1 MDSNTLSAFAAV
13 LSVLAVLITAV
24 LSYRQSRESRLQ
36 RAEDLATR
44 FREPLLQAA
53 YNLQSRLYNIAKQ
66 DFLGRF
72 LTADEA
78 SQQERDYAVRN
89 TLYLFGQY
97 LAWVE
102 IIRREAQYVDPRS
115 RENNRAIVERV
126 EHVRDRMAD
135 SARTNDRPLRLFRGE
150 QRAVGELMLVP
161 VATPVG
167 DVPRWE
173 CLGYAAF
180 VDRLTTDPKFAAWFE
195 PLEQGIETLA
205 KEAPDLPPRITELQH
220 ALIDVLDVLDPQKER
235 VPPKFRGKMSE
246 GPA

>member
-1 MDSNTLSAFAAV
+1 MDNLVGAVVTILVTAFGVFLGATF
-13 LSVLAVLITAV
+13 SV
-24 LSYRQSRESRLQ
+24 RQARKERLD

-44 FREPLLQAA
+44 FREPLLQSAN
-53 YNLQSRLYNIAKQ
+53 NLASRLYNIAKM

-72 LTADEA
+72 LMADEA
-78 SQQERDYAVRN
+78 SPQEREYAVRN
-89 TLYLFGQY
+89 TCYLFGQY

-115 RENNRAIVERV
+115 REKNRTIVETV
-126 EHVRDRMAD
+126 EHVRDRMAESD
-135 SARTNDRPLRLFRGE
+135 RVENRPLRLFRGE

-180 VDRLTTDPKFAAWFE
+180 VDRLRTEPAFAAWFE
-195 PLEQGIETLA
+195 PLEEGIETLA
-205 KEAPDLPPRITELQH
+205 KEAPELPPRITELQN
-220 ALIDVLDVLDPQKER
+220 ALIDLIDVLDPEHER
-235 VPPKFRGKMSE
+235 VPTKFRGKM
-246 GPA
+246 

>member
-1 MDSNTLSAFAAV
+1 MESWVSAVVAILTTLLGVFLAAV
-13 LSVLAVLITAV
+13 FTL
-24 LSYRQSRESRLQ
+24 RQTQKVRLE

-72 LTADEA
+72 LTAAEA

-115 RENNRAIVERV
+115 RENNRVIVERL
-126 EHVRDRMAD
+126 EHIRDRLAD
-135 SARTNDRPLRLFRGE
+135 SHRIDDRPLRLFRGE

-167 DVPRWE
+167 DLPRWE
-173 CLGYAAF
+173 CLGYASF
-180 VDRLTTDPKFAAWFE
+180 VDKLTTDPKFGGWFA
-195 PLEQGIETLA
+195 PLEEGIETLA
-205 KEAPDLPPRITELQH
+205 KEAPQFPPRITEVQH
-220 ALIDVLDVLDPQKER
+220 ALIDLIDVLDPEHER
-235 VPPKFRGKMSE
+235 VPAKFRGKMSE
-246 GPA
+246 GSA

>member
-1 MDSNTLSAFAAV
+1 MDSNSLSAFAAV
-13 LSVLAVLITAV
+13 LSVVAVLTTAV
-24 LSYRQSRESRLQ
+24 ISYRQGKLSRLE

-72 LTADEA
+72 LTADQA
-78 SQQERDYAVRN
+78 TSQERDYAIRN
-89 TLYLFGQY
+89 TCYLFGQY

-102 IIRREAQYVDPRS
+102 IIRRESQYVDPRS
-115 RENNRAIVERV
+115 RDNNRLIVEKL
-126 EHVRDRMAD
+126 EHVRDRLAD
-135 SARTNDRPLRLFRGE
+135 SARTDDRPLRLFRGE

-180 VDRLTTDPKFAAWFE
+180 VDRLTGDPKFAVWFASIE
-195 PLEQGIETLA
+195 EGIETLA
-205 KEAPDLPPRITELQH
+205 KEAPALPPRITELQH
-220 ALIDVLDVLDPQKER
+220 ALIDLMEVLDPKLER
-235 VPPKFRGKMSE
+235 VPAKFRGKM
-246 GPA
+246 

>member
-1 MDSNTLSAFAAV
+1 MDSNTLSAFAAI
-13 LSVLAVLITAV
+13 LSVIAVS
-24 LSYRQSRESRLQ
+24 LSAALTYRQGRRSRLE

-53 YNLQSRLYNIAKQ
+53 SNLASRLYNIARK

-72 LTADEA
+72 LTHGEA

-89 TLYLFGQY
+89 TCYLFGQY

-102 IIRREAQYVDPRS
+102 IIRRESQYVDPRS
-115 RENNRAIVERV
+115 RENNRLIVERL
-126 EHVRDRMAD
+126 EQVRDRMAD
-135 SARTNDRPLRLFRGE
+135 SEDVADRPLRLFRGE
-150 QRAVGELMLVP
+150 QRAVAELMLVP

-180 VDRLTTDPKFAAWFE
+180 VERLTSEPRFATWFE
-195 PLEQGIETLA
+195 SLEEAIGTLA
-205 KEAPDLPPRITELQH
+205 KEAPVLPPRITELQH
-220 ALIDVLDVLDPQKER
+220 ALIDLMHVLDPKCER
-235 VPPKFRGKMSE
+235 VPATFRGKL
-246 GPA
+246 

>member
-1 MDSNTLSAFAAV
+1 MDGWVSAVVTILTTGLGVFLAAV
-13 LSVLAVLITAV
+13 FTL
-24 LSYRQSRESRLQ
+24 RQSQKVRLE

-78 SQQERDYAVRN
+78 TPQEREYAVRN
-89 TLYLFGQY
+89 TCYLFGQY

-115 RENNRAIVERV
+115 RENNRVIVEKL
-126 EHVRDRMAD
+126 EHVRDRMA
-135 SARTNDRPLRLFRGE
+135 SSEQIEDRPLRLFRGE

-161 VATPVG
+161 VPTPIG

-173 CLGYAAF
+173 CRGYADF
-180 VDRLTTDPKFAAWFE
+180 VEQLSDPKFADWFE
-195 PLEQGIETLA
+195 TLEDGIGTLA
-205 KEAPDLPPRITELQH
+205 KESPDLPPRITELQH
-220 ALIDVLDVLDPQKER
+220 ALIDLIDVLDPQFER
-235 VPPKFRGKMSE
+235 VPATFRGKM
-246 GPA
+246 